1 MAKIKRR
8 TTGDF
13 FTDIIFIVI
22 LLIIGLVCIYPIWFV
37 LIASIS
43 DPSHIANGQVIII
56 PSGINFDA
64 YTEVFRNKDIW
75 MGYRNSLIYLFS
87 GTFIMFAITLPAAY
101 SLSRRRL
108 HGRRWLNFAFVI
120 SMYVSG
126 GLIPTYLLHKSL
138 GWIGTPWVL
147 LIPAGLSVYNM
158 ILARSSFDSLPYALY
173 ESAQL
178 DGASDFRFFFG
189 FAIPLTKATLAV
201 LFLYT
206 GLTWWNMYMPFVIY
220 ISKPELQSL
229 QVVIRSITHK
239 LTSTVSQ
246 DTATTAELMEAERQ
260 KELLKYSTV
269 VIAAIPFC
277 MLYPFVQKYF
287 NKGVMVGAVKG

>member
-8 TTGDF
+8 TTGDYI
-13 FTDIIFIVI
+13 TDIIII
-22 LLIIGLVCIYPIWFV
+22 ALLLIIGFICIYPVWFV
-37 LIASIS
+37 IIASIS
-43 DPSHIANGQVIII
+43 NPSDIANGQVLIV

-64 YTEVFRNKDIW
+64 YSEVFANKDIW
-75 MGYRNSLIYLFS
+75 MGYRNSLIYLFG
-87 GTFIMFAITLPAAY
+87 GTFVMFAITLPAAY
-101 SLSRRRL
+101 ALSRPRL

-120 SMYVSG
+120 SMYISG
-126 GLIPTYLLHKSL
+126 GLIPTYLLHKTI

-147 LIPAGLSVYNM
+147 VIPAGLSVYNM
-158 ILARSSFDSLPYALY
+158 ILARSSFDSMPYALY

-206 GLTWWNMYMPFVIY
+206 ALTWWNMYMPFVIY
-220 ISKPELQSL
+220 INKPELQSL
-229 QVVIRSITHK
+229 QVVIRSITQRI
-239 LTSTVSQ
+239 TTTVSQ
-246 DTATTAELMEAERQ
+246 DTMTTAEMAELERQ

-269 VIAAIPFC
+269 VIAAVPFC
-277 MLYPFVQKYF
+277 LLYPFVQKYF
-287 NKGVMVGAVKG
+287 VKGITLGGVKG